1 MLFVGP
7 ALIFL
12 LLAAPAARLLRLA
25 WRTRELPEFWGGIY
39 FAGASIGIAGRVLG
53 SSIYPDD
60 PILGDW
66 INIVG
71 HVAFALGTI
80 AMALFTFIVFRR
92 ASAPACMLAIFM
104 ISAIVATSAHALLG
118 GHASLESSISIIAT
132 NFARLLP
139 TTWAFYEAFRFWRA
153 MRRREAL
160 GLADPIVTNRFGL
173 WSIWTGAVTLM
184 PMVPLTLRLLGML
197 TVATGSISADER
209 ALWVAPAVVGLRV
222 LFIVVTGVAAVAL
235 SLSFF
240 PPSSYLD
247 RVRRRSADTRPPVPA

>member
-1 MLFVGP
+1 M
-7 ALIFL
+7 
-12 LLAAPAARLLRLA
+12 LLAAPGARLLLLA
-25 WRTRELPEFWGGIY
+25 WRTRQLPEFWGGIY
-39 FAGASIGIAGRVLG
+39 FLGAAIGIAGRILG
-53 SSIYPDD
+53 SSTYPDD

-71 HVAFALGTI
+71 HVAFATGTI

-92 ASAPACMLAIFM
+92 ASAPACMLAISM
-104 ISAIVATSAHALLG
+104 ISAIVATSAHSLFSG
-118 GHASLESSISIIAT
+118 YASIESSISIMVT

-139 TTWAFYEAFRFWRA
+139 TCWAFYEAFRFWRA

-184 PMVPLTLRLLGML
+184 PMVPLAFRLVGML
-197 TVATGSISADER
+197 TVATGSLSADER
-209 ALWVAPAVVGLRV
+209 ALWVSTVVVALRA
-222 LFIVVTGVAAVAL
+222 LFIIVTGVAAITL

-240 PPSSYLD
+240 PPASYLD
-247 RVRRRSADTRPPVPA
+247 RIRRRSTDAQPSAAA